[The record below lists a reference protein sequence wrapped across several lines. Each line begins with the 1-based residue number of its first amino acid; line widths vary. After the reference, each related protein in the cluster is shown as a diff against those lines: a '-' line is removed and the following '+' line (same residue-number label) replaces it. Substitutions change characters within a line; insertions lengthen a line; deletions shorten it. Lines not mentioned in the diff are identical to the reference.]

1 MKFRHLR
8 GHYRG
13 DCCCWLVGHGYK
25 VAKVCGGQRVRIGV
39 GLQGEDFGQSVEKDP
54 LSGFLLLDQ
63 CVLSVVQGFPQLLVE
78 VLVVQELGFLLQR
91 CTLLKT
97 RFLGWK
103 WWVTKVASLGL

>member
-1 MKFRHLR
+1 M
-8 GHYRG
+8 
-13 DCCCWLVGHGYK
+13 
-25 VAKVCGGQRVRIGV
+25 AKVSGGQRVRIGV

-97 RFLGWK
+97 KFLHLK
-103 WWVTKVASLGL
+103 WWAMKVSPLD